1 MDMID
6 DDDAPHTV
14 LPDTASM
21 PTTPTTD
28 TASTS
33 AFTSDNPDY
42 PTHNADSMAHSD
54 WTAPRK
60 LPDSFDLDLD
70 AHSIDD
76 SAVDEPLVASSTPRR
91 PSAPNGDVFLPE
103 KPSLR
108 EKPSAMMEAELEEG
122 CFHEDPLEVADGIAV
137 TEESV
142 GLGVADVTAQV

>member
-1 MDMID
+1 MDLID
-6 DDDAPHTV
+6 DDDAVHTA
-14 LPDTASM
+14 LPDTTSM
-21 PTTPTTD
+21 PTTPTMD

-33 AFTSDNPDY
+33 VFTSENPDY
-42 PTHNADSMAHSD
+42 PTHNVDSMPHSD
-54 WTAPRK
+54 WTEPRT
-60 LPDSFDLDLD
+60 LPDFFDLDLD
-70 AHSIDD
+70 AHSMED
-76 SAVDEPLVASSTPRR
+76 SADEPLLGSSTPRR
-91 PSAPNGDVFLPE
+91 PSTPDEDAFLYM